1 MTSVNMPPAMLGST
15 MALVALA
22 LSYTVMAGPLSALTE
37 RIATELLAREPY
49 ISAVL
54 GGAR

>member
-1 MTSVNMPPAMLGST
+1 

-22 LSYTVMAGPLSALTE
+22 LSYTVMAGPLSALAE